1 MITHSVSIDSNRVL
15 NFRLHRRATLHDF
28 CYTWALCLTTKQG
41 EAVSTL
47 HKQPAPLPVKD
58 RVTVYAPATVANL
71 GVGFDIVGM
80 ALDSPGDKVTVEA
93 WDQPGVDLVRIQ
105 GDGGKLPTDPAKNT
119 ACIAARETLRAL
131 GVESGVRLWLD
142 KGLPLAS
149 GLGSSAAR
157 AAAAAVAVNELF
169 GGPLGRIELLP
180 ACVEAEAAVSG
191 RHADN
196 VAPALL
202 GGIVLVISVDPPHV
216 ISLPVPKD
224 LYVALVT
231 ANVALPT
238 AEARAVLP
246 SHVSLRTMVTQTALV
261 AAFIHALHAN
271 DLALLADVVER
282 DTVVSPAR
290 TALIP
295 GLEQAQ
301 AAARAA
307 GALATGISGAGPT
320 IFALCNDPL
329 MAERATV
336 AFEAVYIALGI
347 ECSTHIARP
356 YMPGATLVDG

>member
-1 MITHSVSIDSNRVL
+1 M
-15 NFRLHRRATLHDF
+15 
-28 CYTWALCLTTKQG
+28 
-41 EAVSTL
+41 STL
-47 HKQPAPLPVKD
+47 HKHPVPSPVKD

-93 WDQPGVDLVRIQ
+93 WDQPGVDLVEII
-105 GDGGKLPTDPAKNT
+105 GDGGKLPTDPEKNT
-119 ACIAARETLRAL
+119 ACIAAFETLRAL
-131 GVESGVRLWLD
+131 GVETGVRLWLD

-149 GLGSSAAR
+149 GLGSSAAS

-169 GGPLGRIELLP
+169 GAPLDRVELLP
-180 ACVEAEAAVSG
+180 PCVEAEAAVSG

-202 GGIVLVISVDPPHV
+202 GGIVLIISVDPPHV
-216 ISLPVPKD
+216 ISMPVPD
-224 LYVALVT
+224 NLHIALVT

-238 AEARAVLP
+238 VEARAVLP

-261 AAFIHALHAN
+261 AGFVHALHVN
-271 DLALLADVVER
+271 DLTLLANVVER

-301 AAARAA
+301 IAARAA
-307 GALATGISGAGPT
+307 GALAAGISGAGPT
-320 IFALCNDPL
+320 IFALCDDPL
-329 MAERATV
+329 MAERVTV

-347 ECSTHIARP
+347 ECTTHIARP
-356 YMPGATLVDG
+356 YMLGATVLDS